1 MRVRSALK
9 QREVGGARTRCA
21 VASVV
26 SACVASCASAP
37 PANVPEAATP
47 ALHRFREIV
56 MGVEMLVVVDAD
68 SPQQA
73 ARAARAAFDA
83 ARAVDEAL
91 SDWTSASGLKATLDA
106 AAAVPPGTPV
116 PASTTLIDAMERAD
130 AMSRL
135 TDGAFDCTA
144 APVVALWR
152 EARAAGEPP
161 DAPAI
166 AAALERVGYRHVHAD
181 RSAGSVRLDR
191 RGMSLDFGGIGKG
204 IASSAALAAARKDGC
219 DRTLVAVSGDVAAGS
234 APRGREGWQV
244 AIESGLG
251 SLEPCVVWLRESAL
265 STSGDAEQVL
275 VHGGQRHSHIV
286 DPRTGQAVN
295 HAIAPTAWSTDP
307 AVADAAATSLSVIG
321 IGGMDSLC
329 ERIRSSGIPIEMRV
343 AYRETPDG
351 PVLIRTTSGFP
362 ACIGSGEIERHRSP
376 ASAPAGAL
384 PTPPHAAPMPP
395 SAAPAPSGATGAR

>member
-1 MRVRSALK
+1 M
-9 QREVGGARTRCA
+9 
-21 VASVV
+21 
-26 SACVASCASAP
+26 
-37 PANVPEAATP
+37 
-47 ALHRFREIV
+47 HRFREIV
-56 MGVEMLVVVDAD
+56 MGVEMLVVIDAD

-73 ARAARAAFDA
+73 AGAARAAFDA

-116 PASTTLIDAMERAD
+116 RASATLIDAVERAH

-144 APVVALWR
+144 APVVVLWR
-152 EARAAGEPP
+152 EARAAGAPP

-181 RSAGSVRLDR
+181 RGDSSLALDR

-204 IASSAALAAARKDGC
+204 IASSAALAAARKGGC

-286 DPRTGQAVN
+286 DPRTGQAIS
-295 HAIAPTAWSTDP
+295 HAIAPTVWSTDP

-321 IGGMDSLC
+321 IGGMDALC
-329 ERIRSSGIPIEMRV
+329 ERIRSAGIPIEMRV
-343 AYRETPDG
+343 AYRETTDG
-351 PVLIRTTSGFP
+351 PVLIRTTRGFP
-362 ACIGSGEIERHRSP
+362 ACIGTDTIERHRAPGDP
-376 ASAPAGAL
+376 AAPAGA
-384 PTPPHAAPMPP
+384 PPSRPGAAPSPL
-395 SAAPAPSGATGAR
+395 GATGAR

>member
-1 MRVRSALK
+1 MLARSALQ
-9 QREVGGARTRCA
+9 QRTAGAARARC
-21 VASVV
+21 VA
-26 SACVASCASAP
+26 ACVVAACVVACASAP
-37 PANVPEAATP
+37 PATAPEAATP
-47 ALHRFREIV
+47 TMHRFREIV
-56 MGVEMLVVVDAD
+56 MGVEMLVVIDAD
-68 SPQQA
+68 SQQQA
-73 ARAARAAFDA
+73 AGAARAAFDA

-116 PASTTLIDAMERAD
+116 PASATLIDAVERAH

-144 APVVALWR
+144 APVVVLWR
-152 EARAAGEPP
+152 EARAAGAPP

-166 AAALERVGYRHVHAD
+166 AAALERVGYRHVHAE
-181 RSAGSVRLDR
+181 RSNGSLRLDR

-204 IASSAALAAARKDGC
+204 MASGAALAAARKSGC

-251 SLEPCVVWLRESAL
+251 TLDPCVVWLRDSAL

-295 HAIAPTAWSTDP
+295 HSIAPTVWSTDP
-307 AVADAAATSLSVIG
+307 AVADAAATSLSVLG
-321 IGGMDSLC
+321 VSGMDALC
-329 ERIRSSGIPIEMRV
+329 ERIRASGTPIAMRV

-351 PVLIRTTSGFP
+351 PVLVRTTSGFP
-362 ACIGSGEIERHRSP
+362 ACIGTDAIERHRSP
-376 ASAPAGAL
+376 AEPLSTSGAS
-384 PTPPHAAPMPP
+384 P
-395 SAAPAPSGATGAR
+395 SRPGASPSPLGATGAR

>member
-1 MRVRSALK
+1 MRVPSAL
-9 QREVGGARTRCA
+9 RRRGVGGARTRCA
-21 VASVV
+21 AASVV
-26 SACVASCASAP
+26 SACAASCASAP
-37 PANVPEAATP
+37 PATVPEAATP

-91 SDWTSASGLKATLDA
+91 SDWTSTSGLRATLDA
-106 AAAVPPGTPV
+106 ATAAAPGTPV
-116 PASTTLIDAMERAD
+116 PASPALVEAIERAEE
-130 AMSRL
+130 MSLL

-144 APVVALWR
+144 GPVVALWR
-152 EARAAGEPP
+152 EARGAGSPP
-161 DAPAI
+161 SPSAI
-166 AAALERVGYRHVHAD
+166 AAALGRVGYRHVHAD

-204 IASSAALAAARKDGC
+204 IASSAALAAAREGGC

-251 SLEPCVVWLRESAL
+251 SIEPCVVWLRESAL

-275 VHGGQRHSHIV
+275 VQGGQRHSHIV
-286 DPRTGQAVN
+286 DPRTGQAIN
-295 HAIAPTAWSTDP
+295 HAIAPTVWSTDP
-307 AVADAAATSLSVIG
+307 AVADAAATSLSVLG
-321 IGGMDSLC
+321 IAGMDALC
-329 ERIRSSGIPIEMRV
+329 ERIRSAGFPIEMRV

-362 ACIGSGEIERHRSP
+362 ACIATGEIERHRLP

-384 PTPPHAAPMPP
+384 PTAPVADPVPP
-395 SAAPAPSGATGAR
+395 SAAPAPSGATGTR